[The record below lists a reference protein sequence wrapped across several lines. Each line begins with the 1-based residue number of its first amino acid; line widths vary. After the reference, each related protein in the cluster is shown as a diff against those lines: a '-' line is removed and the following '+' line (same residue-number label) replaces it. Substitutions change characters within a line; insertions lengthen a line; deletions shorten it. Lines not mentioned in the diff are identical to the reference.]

1 MLKEVNSSFIVLIPK
16 NNSPSTVNH
25 FRPISLCNTVYK
37 VIAKILVSR
46 LMPLLANLVSPY
58 QSTFIPDRW
67 IAKNQLIVQELLHS
81 FKRRKVKGGFVAVK
95 VDLQKAYDRVNWTFL
110 KEVLIK
116 FGFHEIFINWIMQC
130 MSTVSFSILLNG
142 GISKHFLPTRGL
154 RQRDPLSPYLFILC
168 QEVPSRLIEREY
180 AIGALHG
187 VKMNPSGPAFTHV
200 MYTDNLMLFAKAST
214 REVKILDVC
223 LEKYCLWSGQLIN
236 RDKSGLIFS
245 KLVPRDKSRAIKWE
259 LNMKKITQPTT
270 YLGAPLFSSR
280 NCTRDFKF
288 LHERLESRLKGWRYK
303 SLSWVGRNALIKS
316 VAQALPTYTFFC
328 FDIPTTVCAAFRRF
342 WWNPKKE
349 SGNFLAWKSWD
360 KLCLPKYMGGLGFK
374 KAKKFNE
381 ALLAKLT

>member
-1 MLKEVNSSFIVLIPK
+1 
-16 NNSPSTVNH
+16 
-25 FRPISLCNTVYK
+25 
-37 VIAKILVSR
+37 
-46 LMPLLANLVSPY
+46 MPLLANLVSPY

-245 KLVPRDKSRAIKWE
+245 KLVPRDRSRAIKWE
-259 LNMKKITQPTT
+259 LNMRK
-270 YLGAPLFSSR
+270 
-280 NCTRDFKF
+280 
-288 LHERLESRLKGWRYK
+288 K
-303 SLSWVGRNALIKS
+303 SLSQQLTLELLCSVQGTVPGILNSYMKGWNRDLRGGGTSPFLGLVEMPLSNQLPKHCLLTHFFVLTSQPLFVLLLGDFGGTPRKNQVTFLLGNHGINFVFPNTWVGWDSKKLRNLMKH
-316 VAQALPTYTFFC
+316 
-328 FDIPTTVCAAFRRF
+328 
-342 WWNPKKE
+342 
-349 SGNFLAWKSWD
+349 SW
-360 KLCLPKYMGGLGFK
+360 L
-374 KAKKFNE
+374 N
-381 ALLAKLT
+381 

>member
-1 MLKEVNSSFIVLIPK
+1 M
-16 NNSPSTVNH
+16 
-25 FRPISLCNTVYK
+25 
-37 VIAKILVSR
+37 IAKILVSR
-46 LMPLLANLVSPY
+46 LRPLLANLVSPC
-58 QSTFIPDRW
+58 QSAFIPNRW
-67 IAKNQLIVQELLHS
+67 IAENQLIVQELLHS
-81 FKRRKVKGGFVAVK
+81 FKRKKVKGGFVAVK
-95 VDLQKAYDRVNWTFL
+95 FDLQKAYDRVNWMFL

-154 RQRDPLSPYLFILC
+154 RQRDPLFPYLFILC

-245 KLVPRDKSRAIKWE
+245 KLVPRDRSRAIKWE
-259 LNMKKITQPTT
+259 LNMRKKITQPAT

-288 LHERLESRLKGWRYK
+288 LHERLESRLKEWQCK
-303 SLSWVGRNALIKS
+303 SLSWVGRSAFIKS
-316 VAQALPTYTFFC
+316 VAQVLPIYTFSY
-328 FDIPTTVCAAFRRF
+328 FDIPTTVCDKLDATFRRF

-349 SGNFLAWKSWD
+349 SSNFLA
-360 KLCLPKYMGGLGFK
+360 
-374 KAKKFNE
+374 
-381 ALLAKLT
+381 